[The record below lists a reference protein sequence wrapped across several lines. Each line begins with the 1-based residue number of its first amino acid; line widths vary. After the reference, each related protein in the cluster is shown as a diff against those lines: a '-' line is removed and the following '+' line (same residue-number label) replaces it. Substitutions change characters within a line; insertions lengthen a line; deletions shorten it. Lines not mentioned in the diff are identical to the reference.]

1 MCRQSGVLD
10 FVLCKPYPTLVCT
23 ISSGV
28 SRSRARGSDRRRGN
42 GPGKHAFSEQAE
54 DDVAELERIEPQ
66 EPERFE
72 PPFFG
77 GFVAQP
83 RLVGAILR

>member
-1 MCRQSGVLD
+1 VLD
-10 FVLCKPYPTLVCT
+10 FVLCKPYPTLVCR

-28 SRSRARGSDRRRGN
+28 SRSRARRGDRGGN
-42 GPGKHAFSEQAE
+42 GRGKYAFFEQAK